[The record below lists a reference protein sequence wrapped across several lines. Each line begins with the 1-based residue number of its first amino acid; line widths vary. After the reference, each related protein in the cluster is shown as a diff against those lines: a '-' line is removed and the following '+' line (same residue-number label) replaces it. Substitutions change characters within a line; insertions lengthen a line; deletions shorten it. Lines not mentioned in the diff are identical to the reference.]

1 MNKICL
7 IILTWITFLS
17 TASATG
23 QEGERIIWKGQ
34 KYEMLTI
41 PLFQCHEFDSL
52 GRKMEREASITSL
65 WRGYQGHWCI
75 ENDML
80 YLDHIVTDSEG
91 TLYAKDIPA
100 LRKYCKNGRV
110 AATWFSDTL
119 RVVSGDCI
127 KYEHMGFNR
136 YYEHE
141 DFIAVKQGKVVSVKR
156 VENKLIIKGKMDDQ
170 RELVKFI
177 DDLGAQLHKRYPEEK
192 GRILAR
198 VQYCNFG
205 LMMMPIDVEVTFPSD
220 EKNPHNKAMEKEIKE
235 KLANYILA
243 NKILPLYYL
252 KGKIKQTPWTLPI
265 RLEPSK

>member
-1 MNKICL
+1 MKQ
-7 IILTWITFLS
+7 IIITIIAWMAIVLS
-17 TASATG
+17 ASATG
-23 QEGERIIWKGQ
+23 QEGERIVWKG
-34 KYEMLTI
+34 KEYEMLTL
-41 PLFQCHEFDSL
+41 PLFQCHEFDNL
-52 GRKMEREASITSL
+52 GIKMEREASITSL
-65 WRGYQGHWCI
+65 WRGYVGHWEI

-80 YLDHIVTDSEG
+80 YLDYIVPESG
-91 TLYAKDIPA
+91 KNLYAKDIPE

-119 RVVSGDCI
+119 RVVSG
-127 KYEHMGFNR
+127 KQVFYEHMGFTR

-205 LMMMPIDVEVTFPSD
+205 LMMMPTDVEVTFPSD
-220 EKNPHNKAMEKEIKE
+220 EMAPHNKAMEREIKE

-243 NKILPLYYL
+243 NQFLPCYYIN
-252 KGKIKQTPWTLPI
+252 GKIKSPSWTLPI
-265 RLEPSK
+265 RLE

>member
-34 KYEMLTI
+34 KYEMLTL

-65 WRGYQGHWCI
+65 WRGYQGHWFI

-80 YLDHIVTDSEG
+80 YLDYIVPESG
-91 TLYAKDIPA
+91 KNLYAEDIPE
-100 LRKYCKNGRV
+100 LRKYCKNGKC
-110 AATWFSDTL
+110 AATWFSGTL

-127 KYEHMGFNR
+127 KYEHMGWSR

-141 DFIAVKQGKVVSVKR
+141 DFIDVKQGKVVSVKR
-156 VENKLIIKGKMDDQ
+156 VENKLLIKGKMDDQ

-205 LMMMPIDVEVTFPSD
+205 LMMMPTDVEVTFPNKR
-220 EKNPHNKAMEKEIKE
+220 EETPHPQMEREIKE

-243 NKILPLYYL
+243 NQYLPLYYIN
-252 KGKIKQTPWTLPI
+252 GEIMQESWTIPI

>member
-1 MNKICL
+1 MNKIVL

-23 QEGERIIWKGQ
+23 QEGECIVWKGQ
-34 KYEMLTI
+34 KYEMLTL
-41 PLFQCHEFDSL
+41 PLFQCHEFDNL
-52 GRKMEREASITSL
+52 GRKFEDEPSITSL

-80 YLDHIVTDSEG
+80 YLDYIVPDSGEK
-91 TLYAKDIPA
+91 LYAKDIPA

-119 RVVSGDCI
+119 RVVSG
-127 KYEHMGFNR
+127 KRVFYEHMGFNR

-141 DFIAVKQGKVVSVKR
+141 DFIAVKKGKIVSVKR

-177 DDLGAQLHKRYPEEK
+177 DDLGKQLHKRYPKES
-192 GRILAR
+192 GRILA
-198 VQYCNFG
+198 QIKYCNFG
-205 LMMMPIDVEVTFPSD
+205 LMMMPSDVEVTSPNKR
-220 EKNPHNKAMEKEIKE
+220 EETPHPQMEREIKE

-243 NKILPLYYL
+243 NQYLPLYYIN
-252 KGKIKQTPWTLPI
+252 GEIMQESWTIPI
-265 RLEPSK
+265 RLE

>member
-1 MNKICL
+1 MSTMNKIFL

-23 QEGERIIWKGQ
+23 QEGERIIWKGE
-34 KYEMLTI
+34 KYEMLTL

-52 GRKMEREASITSL
+52 GRKFEDEWCSTAL
-65 WRGYQGHWCI
+65 WRGYQGHWYI

-80 YLDHIVTDSEG
+80 YLDHIVPDSGEK
-91 TLYAKDIPA
+91 LYAKDMPE

-119 RVVSGDCI
+119 RVVSG
-127 KYEHMGFNR
+127 KKVLYEHMGFTR

-141 DFIAVKQGKVVSVKR
+141 DFIAVKKGKIVSVKR

-170 RELVKFI
+170 RELGQFLA
-177 DDLGAQLHKRYPEEK
+177 DLGKQLHQRYPEES
-192 GRILAR
+192 GRILAQ
-198 VQYCNFG
+198 VKYCNFG
-205 LMMMPIDVEVTFPSD
+205 LMMMPSDVEVTFPSD
-220 EKNPHNKAMEKEIKE
+220 ENAPHNKAVEREIKE

-243 NKILPLYYL
+243 NQFLPCYYIN
-252 KGKIKQTPWTLPI
+252 GKIKSPTWTVPI
-265 RLEPSK
+265 RLE

>member
-34 KYEMLTI
+34 KYEMLTL
-41 PLFQCHEFDSL
+41 PLFQCHEFDNL
-52 GRKMEREASITSL
+52 GRKFEDEPSITSL

-80 YLDHIVTDSEG
+80 YLDYIVPDSGEK
-91 TLYAKDIPA
+91 LYAKDIPA

-119 RVVSGDCI
+119 RVVSG
-127 KYEHMGFNR
+127 KQVFYEHMGFTR

-141 DFIAVKQGKVVSVKR
+141 DFIAVKRGKVVSVKR
-156 VENKLIIKGKMDDQ
+156 VENKLIIKGNMDDQ

-177 DDLGAQLHKRYPEEK
+177 DDLGKQLHKRYPKERR
-192 GRILAR
+192 RILTQ
-198 VQYCNFG
+198 VKYCNFG
-205 LMMMPIDVEVTFPSD
+205 LMMMPSDVEVTFPSD
-220 EKNPHNKAMEKEIKE
+220 ENAPHNKAVEKEIKE

-243 NKILPLYYL
+243 NQFLPCYYIN
-252 KGKIKQTPWTLPI
+252 GKIKSPSWTLPI
-265 RLEPSK
+265 RLE

>member
-34 KYEMLTI
+34 KYEMLTL

-52 GRKMEREASITSL
+52 GRKFEDEWSMTSL

-80 YLDHIVTDSEG
+80 YLDYIVPDSGEK
-91 TLYAKDIPA
+91 LYSKDMPE

-119 RVVSGDCI
+119 RVVSG
-127 KYEHMGFNR
+127 KKVLFEPMGFTR

-156 VENKLIIKGKMDDQ
+156 VENKLLIKGKMDDQ

-177 DDLGAQLHKRYPEEK
+177 DDLGKQLHKRYPKES
-192 GRILAR
+192 GRILAQ
-198 VQYCNFG
+198 VKYCNFG
-205 LMMMPIDVEVTFPSD
+205 LMMMPSDVEVTFPSD
-220 EKNPHNKAMEKEIKE
+220 ENAPHNKAVEKEIKE

-243 NKILPLYYL
+243 NQFLPCYYIN
-252 KGKIKQTPWTLPI
+252 GKIKSPTYTVPV
-265 RLEPSK
+265 RLE

>member
-1 MNKICL
+1 MKQIIITL
-7 IILTWITFLS
+7 IAWTTIVLS
-17 TASATG
+17 VSATG

-34 KYEMLTI
+34 KYEMLTL
-41 PLFQCHEFDSL
+41 PLFQCHEFDNL

-65 WRGYQGHWCI
+65 WRGYQGHWFI

-80 YLDHIVTDSEG
+80 YLDYIVPESG
-91 TLYAKDIPA
+91 KNLYAKDIPE

-119 RVVSGDCI
+119 RVVSG
-127 KYEHMGFNR
+127 KQVFHEHMGFTR

-156 VENKLIIKGKMDDQ
+156 VENKLLIKGKMDDQ

-205 LMMMPIDVEVTFPSD
+205 LMMMPTDVEVTFPRD
-220 EKNPHNKAMEKEIKE
+220 EMAPHNKAMEREIKE

-243 NKILPLYYL
+243 NQYLPLYYIN
-252 KGKIKQTPWTLPI
+252 GKIKQVSWTIPI
-265 RLEPSK
+265 RINK